1 MGSNSTGLLELGKC
15 VVDNG
20 IQAFLMSEKGKDTWG
35 KDDKVK
41 SKRCPRATLG
51 TYEARK
57 PLTLANWLL
66 KSEKGKNP

>member
-1 MGSNSTGLLELGKC
+1 M
-15 VVDNG
+15 
-20 IQAFLMSEKGKDTWG
+20 MSEKGKDTWG

-66 KSEKGKNP
+66 KSETGKNP